1 MEKAEKLVG
10 KAENEM
16 PKGVNPN
23 SGIDVD
29 GFITISI
36 DCSRWLWMD
45 GLFHFNRTRRF
56 ACYFKLCQI

>member
-10 KAENEM
+10 KADNEM

-29 GFITISI
+29 GFIARSI

>member
-10 KAENEM
+10 KAENEV
-16 PKGVNPN
+16 PEGANPN

-29 GFITISI
+29 GFFARSI
-36 DCSRWLWMD
+36 DCSRWLSMD

-56 ACYFKLCQI
+56 ACYFKHYQI